1 MESLFLGQAGFF
13 NSEKDDEYYMSLKLE
28 YQFLKQKFD
37 LNTVN
42 EHSVKFSKLRPSNFP
57 TIRLAQFS
65 RLFEKQNRWL
75 SFCVENDV
83 EQIKNGIHPE
93 LGLQEDYTTHTDD
106 WVFKHMVRMRNKRLK
121 KYNKVIN
128 I

>member
-1 MESLFLGQAGFF
+1 
-13 NSEKDDEYYMSLKLE
+13 MSLPTMEDVSYCLEDNFQKDIKTRRKLKE
-28 YQFLKQKFD
+28 LNKWNKLTLK
-37 LNTVN
+37 T
-42 EHSVKFSKLRPSNFP
+42 KLK
-57 TIRLAQFS
+57 RL
-65 RLFEKQNRWL
+65 KDN
-75 SFCVENDV
+75 VENEIKYINFKYMHDV

-106 WVFKHMVRMRNKRLK
+106 WVFKHMVKMRNKRLK